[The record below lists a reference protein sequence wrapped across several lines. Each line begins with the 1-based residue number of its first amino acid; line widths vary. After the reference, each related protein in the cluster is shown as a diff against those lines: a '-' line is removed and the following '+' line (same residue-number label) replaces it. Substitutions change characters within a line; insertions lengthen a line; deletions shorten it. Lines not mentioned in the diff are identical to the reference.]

1 MIDWIVKRV
10 ICGKVNDL
18 LKKYKGNVAK
28 FRETLKSW
36 LWRIQKVTACL
47 ESLLAKLDDGE
58 INSDEVKQATEEV
71 TTLIKDW

>member
-1 MIDWIVKRV
+1 MIDWLVKKV

-28 FRETLKSW
+28 FRETLKAW

-47 ESLLAKLDDGE
+47 EGLLAKLDDNE
-58 INSDEVKQATEEV
+58 LTSDEVKQAGEEV
-71 TTLIKDW
+71 TQLIKEW